1 MEFKRPLL
9 TGGLFFLLARAYTM
23 SIGVEVPSSS
33 QLVVAGV
40 LAASAVVSEQVPA
53 NPAVKAL
60 TTGSVFAGS
69 MYLLLGNDAVLTHTV
84 LGTLSAYAAE
94 VIVPDDGQEEE
105 KREEVVNE
113 FE

>member
-1 MEFKRPLL
+1 MEFKRPIV
-9 TGGLFFLLARAYTM
+9 TGGLFFLLARAYTL
-23 SIGVEVPSSS
+23 SIGIEVPTSS
-33 QLVVAGV
+33 QLLVAGV
-40 LAASAVVSEQVPA
+40 LTASAAASEQVPA

-69 MYLLLGNDAVLTHTV
+69 MFLLLGNDAVLTHAV
-84 LGTLSAYAAE
+84 LGTLTAYAAE
-94 VIVPDDGQEEE
+94 VLVPVEVEE